1 MFGMRLRVADLKIQ
15 LVAGVIVLRGKK
27 KKKAS
32 SQPSVSTAL
41 CSVNLCHRA
50 FTLCDG
56 PACCWKAA
64 FFSVSTK
71 QGLRH
76 ALVSRAPVPV
86 FVLDTKGL
94 GLQRSI
100 RDWLLHPLQPD
111 IDNWNLR
118 SCSLET
124 VQLFIHF
131 IHSLTNLILSF
142 QFIFLVQKFTFSC
155 CFNFFSPF
163 GFYILAVP
171 PVHFPVFS

>member
-1 MFGMRLRVADLKIQ
+1 MCGMRLWVADLKIQ
-15 LVAGVIVLRGKK
+15 LVAGVIVLQGK

-50 FTLCDG
+50 FTLCSG
-56 PACCWKAA
+56 LACCWKIA

-86 FVLDTKGL
+86 FVVDTKGL

-100 RDWLLHPLQPD
+100 RDWLLHPLQSD
-111 IDNWNLR
+111 VDHWNLR
-118 SCSLET
+118 SFSLET
-124 VQLFIHF
+124 LLLFIHF
-131 IHSLTNLILSF
+131 VHSLTNLILSF

-155 CFNFFSPF
+155 CFNFFSLLVSIF
-163 GFYILAVP
+163 
-171 PVHFPVFS
+171 